1 MGLDYRKSMVIAL
14 MTYQDQAETHQG
26 LLRPD
31 SPSAAR
37 RQVLELAGP
46 SLMEMALVTF
56 VNMADMMM
64 VGRLGPAAIAAV
76 GLTNQP
82 VFFAMASFIALNVGT
97 TAVIARSIGAGE
109 DDVANDA
116 MRQSLMLVIV
126 MGLVVSVLGFTFA
139 GNILNFMGAEA
150 DVLPLGTGYMKII
163 AAGGV
168 FMVVSMSLTAALRGA
183 GDTVSPMKANMVANV
198 TNVIGNYLL
207 IYGKFGFPQLG
218 VPGAA
223 LATTIARIIAFILL
237 LRVAISGNSHLHLT
251 GPFRLNRQLLGRII
265 RVGIPSAVEQVV
277 LRAGQLTY
285 VRIVAGFGTT
295 VIAAHQIGMNIMNLS
310 FMPGMAFAI
319 AATTLVGQG
328 LGAGM
333 PDVAES
339 WARETRRMGT
349 FVSGCMALLF
359 ILFGKYIAML
369 YTSDP
374 EVIARTATVLR
385 ILGFVQPA
393 QSTQFILAGGLRG
406 AGDTKWPLYSTAIG
420 VWGFR
425 VAVGYVLA
433 VVMGLELVGAWMGMA
448 IDQLARS
455 AIIALR
461 FRSGKWKLAKV

>member
-1 MGLDYRKSMVIAL
+1 
-14 MTYQDQAETHQG
+14 MTYQDQVETRQRLQLLPGSTAE
-26 LLRPD
+26 
-31 SPSAAR
+31 AR
-37 RQVLELAGP
+37 KQVLQLAGP
-46 SLMEMALVTF
+46 SLVEMALVTF
-56 VNMADMMM
+56 VNMADMIM

-82 VFFAMASFIALNVGT
+82 VFFAMAAFIALNVGT
-97 TAVIARSIGAGE
+97 TAVIARAIGSGE

-116 MRQSLMLVIV
+116 MRQSLMLVII
-126 MGLVVSVLGFTFA
+126 MGLAVTVLGFVFARSVLG
-139 GNILNFMGAEA
+139 FMGAEA
-150 DVLPLGTGYMKII
+150 DVLPLGVSYMKII
-163 AAGGV
+163 ASGGV

-198 TNVIGNYLL
+198 SNVIGNYLL
-207 IYGKFGFPQLG
+207 IYGKFGFPKLG

-223 LATTIARIIAFILL
+223 VATTIARTIAFVLL
-237 LRVAISGNSHLHLT
+237 LRVALTGNSRLHLT
-251 GPFRLNRQLLGRII
+251 GPFKFNLKLLERIV
-265 RVGIPSAVEQVV
+265 RVGMPSAMEQII

-285 VRIVAGFGTT
+285 VRIVASFGTT
-295 VIAAHQIGMNIMNLS
+295 VIAAHQIGMNIMSLS

-333 PDVAES
+333 PEVAES

-349 FVSGCMALLF
+349 IVSCCMALVF

-374 EVIARTATVLR
+374 DVVTRTAVVLR
-385 ILGFVQPA
+385 ILGLVQPA

-425 VAVGYVLA
+425 VAVGYLLA
-433 VVMGLELVGAWMGMA
+433 VVMGMELVGAWMGMA
-448 IDQLARS
+448 VDQLARS
-455 AIIALR
+455 VIIALR